1 MDYSDEIVKQLM
13 EMANM
18 LHPKLKF
25 IPLSIRNVNPYHD
38 EVESKDQFGML
49 GKMHSTTISAK
60 FSNGGE
66 EKTVAISFLVSVVE
80 DDLTQVI

>member
-1 MDYSDEIVKQLM
+1 MDYKDEVVKQLM

-18 LHPKLKF
+18 MHPQLKF
-25 IPLSIRNVNPYHD
+25 VPLSVDMVRPYHD
-38 EVESKDQFGML
+38 EVESKDKFGML

-60 FSNGGE
+60 FTNGE
-66 EKTVAISFLVSVVE
+66 KEKTVAISFLISVVE